1 MFPIIHEKSTKIRN
15 RNYLHRERKRIKNE
29 AYQEESKITLKTSTG
44 LRFIGGYTRE
54 IEGAGERSERINQR
68 AYVLSDRFK
77 REDEAAKI

>member
-1 MFPIIHEKSTKIRN
+1 M
-15 RNYLHRERKRIKNE
+15 
-29 AYQEESKITLKTSTG
+29 KTSTG